1 MDRDHHRS
9 EAGMMEQHTSVA
21 HPVLKIIT
29 AWAAALGIG
38 SWSDL
43 AAALAAL
50 YSLILICEWLWK
62 KLRNRK

>member
-1 MDRDHHRS
+1 
-9 EAGMMEQHTSVA
+9 MEQHTVA
-21 HPVLKIIT
+21 HPVAKIIT
-29 AWAAALGIG
+29 AWAAALGIA
-38 SWSDL
+38 SWSDV